1 MKISAKRLEKI
12 TITERVTRSYDL
24 INIQTGAVDES
35 ITTGKVVSIH
45 LGEHRIDL
53 SVQAQW
59 GGESKT
65 YMYSN
70 VYLDYS
76 KELNVAD
83 LAALFTVLKEQ
94 MTKNAH
100 IFDHLDLDAINR
112 QQNERA
118 AMRQEIVKEEKK
130 YEKKLM
136 MNEIKRL
143 AKENVDK
150 RKPPVTAC
158 LPQQLDY
165 VPVSNQIE

>member
-12 TITERVTRSYDL
+12 RITERVTRCFDL
-24 INIQTGAVDES
+24 INIQTGDVDES
-35 ITTGKVVSIH
+35 ITVAKVVSIH
-45 LGEHRIDL
+45 LGGHRIDL

-59 GGESKT
+59 GGESRT
-65 YMYSN
+65 HMYSN

-76 KELNVAD
+76 KELIVAD
-83 LAALFTVLKEQ
+83 LAALFSVLKEQ

-100 IFDHLDLDAINR
+100 IFDHLDLDALNR

-136 MNEIKRL
+136 MDEIKRL
-143 AKENVDK
+143 ARENVDN

-158 LPQQLDY
+158 LPQPDD